1 MHAIIVR
8 IMNGHYA
15 NEWPRDDEKLG
26 CCTFISSSEIYI
38 YIFLEEGWMAM
49 AIFGP

>member
-1 MHAIIVR
+1 MHATIVR

-26 CCTFISSSEIYI
+26 CCTFISYSEIYI
-38 YIFLEEGWMAM
+38 YFLEEGWMAM